1 MKVNT
6 LETAV
11 KVFNRYEEKHDIIRF
26 YFGLLAYHGLAMAAD
41 AGKNEELVNK
51 CKDYLALY
59 PDKFEHPYY
68 NFEAYRAGGAAKAW
82 MFMKG
87 YMPEEAEV
95 LREYADITMNS
106 PHNEDGI
113 LCHPKLQERIWI
125 DTVAFV
131 TPYMLYTGL
140 ALGEQKYIDYAAD
153 LCFRSYNVFL
163 DNSNGLLHQAK
174 GFLENPERVSSDFWG
189 RGNGWGY
196 VGLTELVQYLPEDSP
211 HREKALKLYMDH
223 TDAILEYQTERGLWR
238 QILNEELAW
247 YECTGTGLFLY
258 GIGVGIRCGILKGEK
273 YMEALKKG
281 VEALGKYCITT
292 EYMTVLS
299 CPGCLCP
306 GQGKEKGTAK
316 AYITEKYPQDDEV
329 HSYGCIMFA
338 LVEAYKNG
346 IEEIELFEFKK
357 E

>member
-6 LETAV
+6 LETAI

-41 AGKNEELVNK
+41 AEKNEELINK
-51 CKDYLALY
+51 CKEYLALY

-82 MFMKG
+82 LFMKG
-87 YMPEEAEV
+87 YMPEAADV
-95 LREYADITMNS
+95 LREYAEITMNS
-106 PHNEDGI
+106 PHSKEGI
-113 LCHPKLQERIWI
+113 LCHPNLHEKVWI
-125 DTVAFV
+125 DTVAFI
-131 TPYMLYTGL
+131 TPFMLYTGL

-153 LCFRSYNVFL
+153 LCFKSYEVFL
-163 DNSNGLLHQAK
+163 DKSNGLLHQAK
-174 GFLENPERVSSDFWG
+174 GFLENPERVSSDYWG

-196 VGLTELVQYLPEDSP
+196 VGLTELVQYLPENSP
-211 HREKALKLYMDH
+211 HREKALKLYKDH

-258 GIGVGIRCGILKGEK
+258 GIGVGIRCGILTDEK

-281 VEALGKYCITT
+281 VEGLGNYCITT

-306 GQGKEKGTAK
+306 GTGKEKGTAK
-316 AYITEKYPQDDEV
+316 AYITEKYPQVDEV
-329 HSYGCIMFA
+329 HSYGCIMFG
-338 LVEAYKNG
+338 LIEAYKNG